1 MRVRLR
7 CEPAFVVHGC
17 AMMRLATIL
26 SGLLAALSFGIADA
40 RAEKRVAL
48 VIGNSA
54 YQNAAKLTNPA
65 RDANAMADLFR
76 NAGFDVVETRLN
88 LGNLEFKRAARDFVA
103 AARDSDIAVI
113 YFAGHGIEV
122 NGTNYLLPVDAKLAS
137 DFDVEDEA
145 LSLDRMMRAIEPARR
160 LRLVILD
167 ACRDNPFVRTMQ
179 RSVATRNVTGGLAR
193 VEPVSTDT
201 LVAFATRPGATA
213 EDGQG
218 ENSPFAAALVKN
230 LAVPGRDIRI
240 ALGHV
245 RDDVMRAT
253 ASRQEPFVAG
263 SLGGAQLA
271 LVPEASEPQ
280 EPTRQISV
288 LPNPQA
294 AEPVADPQ
302 RDYALAERVGT
313 LDAWESFLAVHPS
326 GFYASLARQQR
337 DKPTPLDEQPAP
349 VAAQEPQQQVAA
361 LPEPAAIEQEPRI
374 DSRAIANALQS
385 ELKRVGCDPGTPDGI
400 WGPASRQA
408 LEEFNRQAGMTLDT
422 GAATVSALEAVRVQ
436 RGRICPLTCGSGQQV
451 SGGRCVAI
459 PAARRPPARQQA
471 NRPPERPRKAERPVR
486 RAPPPREAARPERI
500 RPPTD
505 REIFGSGG
513 GRPAGP
519 PISIGI
525 GGRGG
530 IGFGVGF

>member
-1 MRVRLR
+1 
-7 CEPAFVVHGC
+7 
-17 AMMRLATIL
+17 MMRLATVL
-26 SGLLAALSFGIADA
+26 CCVLAALSFGSPDA

-54 YQNAAKLTNPA
+54 YQNATRLANPA

-76 NAGFDVVETRLN
+76 TAGFDVVETKLD
-88 LGNLEFKRAARDFVA
+88 LGNLEFKRAARDFVT

-145 LSLDRMMRAIEPARR
+145 LSLDRLMRAIEPARR

-179 RSVATRNVTGGLAR
+179 RSVTTRNVTGGLAK
-193 VEPVSTDT
+193 VEPVSSDT
-201 LVAFATRPGATA
+201 LVAFATRPGSTA

-218 ENSPFAAALVKN
+218 NNSPFAAALVKN

-271 LVPEASEPQ
+271 LVPEASKPQ

-294 AEPVADPQ
+294 AAPVADPQ
-302 RDYALAERVGT
+302 RDYELAERVGT

-337 DKPTPLDEQPAP
+337 DKLLPPAGQPAA
-349 VAAQEPQQQVAA
+349 VAQPQVTQTPSQVAVLSA
-361 LPEPAAIEQEPRI
+361 PEAKVQEPRV
-374 DSRAIANALQS
+374 DMRAIARDLQVQ
-385 ELKRVGCDPGTPDGI
+385 LKRVGCDPGTTDGN
-400 WGPASRQA
+400 WSAKSRAAMDQ
-408 LEEFNRQAGMTLDT
+408 FNRRAGMDLDT
-422 GAATVSALEAVRVQ
+422 EGATVSALEAVRVQ
-436 RGRICPLTCGSGQQV
+436 RGRICPLTCGSGQQI
-451 SGGRCVAI
+451 SGDRCVAI
-459 PAARRPPARQQA
+459 PAAPKPPAKQQA
-471 NRPPERPRKAERPVR
+471 KRPPERQRQAEPPVR

-505 REIFGSGG
+505 REIFGGGG

>member
-1 MRVRLR
+1 
-7 CEPAFVVHGC
+7 
-17 AMMRLATIL
+17 MMRLAMIVC
-26 SGLLAALSFGIADA
+26 GLWAALSVGMTDA

-48 VIGNSA
+48 VIGNGA
-54 YQNAAKLTNPA
+54 YQNASRLANPA
-65 RDANAMADLFR
+65 SDANAIADLFR
-76 NAGFDVVETRLN
+76 KAGFDVVESRLD
-88 LGNLEFKRAARDFVA
+88 LGNLEFKRAARDFTL

-122 NGTNYLLPVDAKLAS
+122 NGTNYLLPVDAKLVS

-145 LSLDRMMRAIEPARR
+145 LSLDRLMRAIEPARR
-160 LRLVILD
+160 LRLVIVD

-179 RSVATRNVTGGLAR
+179 RSVTTRNVTGGLAK
-193 VEPVSTDT
+193 VEPVTTDT

-218 ENSPFAAALVKN
+218 DNSPFAAALVKN

-245 RDDVMRAT
+245 RDDVIRAT
-253 ASRQEPFVAG
+253 GSRQEPFVAG

-271 LVPEASEPQ
+271 LVPDSSKPK

-294 AEPVADPQ
+294 ADSFADPQ
-302 RDYALAERVGT
+302 RDYELAERVGT
-313 LDAWESFLAVHPS
+313 PDAWEAFLAVHPS

-337 DKPTPLDEQPAP
+337 DKLLPSDQAPTPVAQPPVSQAPTQVAVLPAP
-349 VAAQEPQQQVAA
+349 DTRVE
-361 LPEPAAIEQEPRI
+361 EPRI
-374 DSRAIANALQS
+374 DMRAIARDLQVQ
-385 ELKRVGCDPGTPDGI
+385 LKRVGCDPGSTDGN
-400 WGPASRQA
+400 WSSKSRDA
-408 LEEFNRQAGMTLDT
+408 LDQFNQRAGMDLDT
-422 GAATVSALEAVRVQ
+422 RGATVSALEAVRVQ
-436 RGRICPLTCGSGQQV
+436 RGRICPLTCGSGERAE
-451 SGGRCVAI
+451 GNRCVAI
-459 PAARRPPARQQA
+459 PAAPKPPAKQQA
-471 NRPPERPRKAERPVR
+471 KRPPERQRQAEPPAR
-486 RAPPPREAARPERI
+486 RAPPPREAQRPERI

-505 REIFGSGG
+505 REIFGGGG

-519 PISIGI
+519 PLSIGI

-530 IGFGVGF
+530 IGIGIGF

>member
-1 MRVRLR
+1 MT
-7 CEPAFVVHGC
+7 
-17 AMMRLATIL
+17 RLATIL
-26 SGLLAALSFGIADA
+26 CGLWAALTFGVSYAH
-40 RAEKRVAL
+40 AEKRVAL

-54 YQNAAKLTNPA
+54 YQNASQLANPA
-65 RDANAMADLFR
+65 KDANAVADLFR
-76 NAGFDVVETRLN
+76 KAGFDVVETKLD
-88 LGNLEFKRAARDFVA
+88 LGNLEFKRVARDFTA

-122 NGTNYLLPVDAKLAS
+122 NGTNYLLPVDAKLLS

-193 VEPVSTDT
+193 VEPVTTDT
-201 LVAFATRPGATA
+201 LVAFATKPGSTA

-218 ENSPFAAALVKN
+218 DNSPFAAALLKN
-230 LAVPGRDIRI
+230 LTVPGRDVRI

-245 RDDVMRAT
+245 RDDVMRTT

-263 SLGGAQLA
+263 SLGGALLA
-271 LVPEASEPQ
+271 LVPDSTKPQ

-294 AEPVADPQ
+294 VEPIADPQ
-302 RDYALAERVGT
+302 RDYELAERVGT
-313 LDAWESFLAVHPS
+313 KEAWEYFLAVHPS

-337 DKPTPLDEQPAP
+337 DKLVPRDQPPAPIAQPATQVP
-349 VAAQEPQQQVAA
+349 QQVAI
-361 LPEPAAIEQEPRI
+361 LPAPNVAEQEPRV
-374 DSRAIANALQS
+374 DMRAIARDLQVQ
-385 ELKRVGCDPGTPDGI
+385 LRRVGCDPGATDGN
-400 WGPASRQA
+400 WSAKSRDA
-408 LEEFNRQAGMTLDT
+408 LDQFNRQAGMDLDT
-422 GAATVSALEAVRVQ
+422 RGATVSALEAVRVQ
-436 RGRICPLTCGSGQQV
+436 RGRICPLTCGSGQRAD
-451 SGGRCVAI
+451 GDRCIAI
-459 PAARRPPARQQA
+459 PAAPKPPAKQQA
-471 NRPPERPRKAERPVR
+471 NRPPERPRKAEPPVR

-505 REIFGSGG
+505 REIFGGG

-519 PISIGI
+519 PVSIGI

-530 IGFGVGF
+530 FGIGVGF

>member
-1 MRVRLR
+1 
-7 CEPAFVVHGC
+7 
-17 AMMRLATIL
+17 MMRLAMVVCSL
-26 SGLLAALSFGIADA
+26 WVALSFGIPDA

-54 YQNAAKLTNPA
+54 YQNASQLANPA
-65 RDANAMADLFR
+65 RDANAVAGLFR
-76 NAGFDVVETRLN
+76 NAGFDVVESKLD
-88 LGNLEFKRAARDFVA
+88 LGNLEFKRAARDFTA
-103 AARDSDIAVI
+103 IARDSDIAVI

-179 RSVATRNVTGGLAR
+179 RSVATRNVSGGLAK
-193 VEPVSTDT
+193 VEPVTTDT
-201 LVAFATRPGATA
+201 LVAFATKPGSTA

-218 ENSPFAAALVKN
+218 DNSPFAAALVKN

-253 ASRQEPFVAG
+253 GSRQEPFVAG

-271 LVPEASEPQ
+271 LVSGPGKPP

-288 LPNPQA
+288 LPNPQV
-294 AEPVADPQ
+294 AEPAADPQ
-302 RDYALAERVGT
+302 RDYELAERVGT
-313 LDAWESFLAVHPS
+313 IDAWESFLAVHPS

-337 DKPTPLDEQPAP
+337 DKLLPPAGPPTSVAQRP
-349 VAAQEPQQQVAA
+349 VTQTPSQVAVLSA
-361 LPEPAAIEQEPRI
+361 PEAKVEEPRV
-374 DSRAIANALQS
+374 DMRAIARDLQVQ
-385 ELKRVGCDPGTPDGI
+385 LKRVGCDPGTTDGN
-400 WGPASRQA
+400 WSAKSRAAMDQ
-408 LEEFNRQAGMTLDT
+408 FNRQAGMDLDT
-422 GAATVSALEAVRVQ
+422 NGATVSALEAVRVQ

-451 SGGRCVAI
+451 SGDRCIAI
-459 PAARRPPARQQA
+459 PAAPKPPAKQQA
-471 NRPPERPRKAERPVR
+471 KRPPERQRQAEPPVR
-486 RAPPPREAARPERI
+486 RPPPQREAVRPERI

-505 REIFGSGG
+505 REIFGGG
-513 GRPAGP
+513 GGPAGP
-519 PISIGI
+519 PVSIGI

-530 IGFGVGF
+530 FGIGIGF